1 MSGRDWL
8 HIRVTAIQYEIVPIS
23 SRPKRAPAMPYSN
36 YDNLAA
42 SSEALDKH
50 AVARHSTWV
59 SIWVNVVLT
68 TAQIVIGVF
77 ARSQALIADG
87 IHSLSDIV
95 SDFVVLAAAR
105 GSARAPDADHPYGH
119 NRYENAASLFLGVI
133 LLVVGAGMLWRGVE
147 RLLHPEDIPEVH
159 TIALVV
165 AVVVLVSKEGL
176 FRYMLRA
183 AQRVRSA
190 MLVANA
196 WHARSDALSSLV
208 VAFGILGNLAGYRIL
223 DPLAAALVG
232 LMIGRTGWK
241 FAWNALQDL
250 IDRGVDDDTTV
261 TIRQRLLDTPGVR
274 GIDMLRTRRMGDEI
288 VVDVHILVDA
298 RLSVSEGHYL
308 AEQARA
314 AVMNEPQILDVLVHV
329 DPESDTKGTALQ
341 QWPARAVV
349 VGAAELLCRANA
361 LALHD
366 VKLHYLNNG
375 LEADVIV
382 EGLNGPNRSNGL
394 AAGDGG
400 IEGPSQTV
408 ADALTARFAP
418 LGLRYVRVLRVTG
431 ETQSS

>member
-1 MSGRDWL
+1 
-8 HIRVTAIQYEIVPIS
+8 
-23 SRPKRAPAMPYSN
+23 MPYSN

-68 TAQIVIGVF
+68 TAQIVIGIF

-119 NRYENAASLFLGVI
+119 NRYENAASLFLGAI
-133 LLVVGAGMLWRGVE
+133 LLVVGAGMLWRGIE
-147 RLLHPEDIPEVH
+147 RLLHPEEIPEVH
-159 TIALVV
+159 AIALGV
-165 AVVVLVSKEGL
+165 AVLVLVCKEGL

-208 VAFGILGNLAGYRIL
+208 VACGILGNLAGYRLL

-241 FAWNALQDL
+241 FGWNALQDL
-250 IDRGVDDDTTV
+250 IDRGVDDATMV
-261 TIRQRLLDTPGVR
+261 TIRQHLLDTPGVR
-274 GIDMLRTRRMGDEI
+274 AIDMLRTRRMGDEI
-288 VVDVHILVDA
+288 VVDVHVLVDA
-298 RLSVSEGHYL
+298 RLSVSEGHYI

-314 AVMNEPQILDVLVHV
+314 AVMNVPQILDVLVHV

-341 QWPARAVV
+341 QWPARAAVV
-349 VGAAELLCRANA
+349 AAAEVLCRANA

-366 VKLHYLNNG
+366 VKLHYINNG

-382 EGLNGPNRSNGL
+382 EGLHESATGTVQADSCGER
-394 AAGDGG
+394 A
-400 IEGPSQTV
+400 SQTV
-408 ADALTARFAP
+408 ADALAARF
-418 LGLRYVRVLRVTG
+418 GLRHVRVLRVTG
-431 ETQSS
+431 ETSATT

>member
-1 MSGRDWL
+1 
-8 HIRVTAIQYEIVPIS
+8 
-23 SRPKRAPAMPYSN
+23 MPYSN

-68 TAQIVIGVF
+68 TAQIVIGIF

-119 NRYENAASLFLGVI
+119 NRYENAASLFLGAI
-133 LLVVGAGMLWRGVE
+133 LLVVGAGMLWRGIE
-147 RLLHPEDIPEVH
+147 RLLHPEEIPEVH
-159 TIALVV
+159 AIALGV
-165 AVVVLVSKEGL
+165 AVLVLVCKEGL

-208 VAFGILGNLAGYRIL
+208 VACGILGNLAGYRLL

-241 FAWNALQDL
+241 FGWNALQDL
-250 IDRGVDDDTTV
+250 IDRGVDDATMV
-261 TIRQRLLDTPGVR
+261 TIRQHLLETPGVR
-274 GIDMLRTRRMGDEI
+274 AIDMLRTRRMGDEI
-288 VVDVHILVDA
+288 VVDVHVLVDA
-298 RLSVSEGHYL
+298 RLSVSEGHYI

-314 AVMNEPQILDVLVHV
+314 AVMNVPQILDVLVHV

-341 QWPARAVV
+341 QWPARAAVV
-349 VGAAELLCRANA
+349 SAAEVLCRANA

-366 VKLHYLNNG
+366 VKLHYINNG

-382 EGLNGPNRSNGL
+382 EGLNESATNALHADACGEY
-394 AAGDGG
+394 A
-400 IEGPSQTV
+400 SQTI
-408 ADALTARFAP
+408 ADALAARF
-418 LGLRYVRVLRVTG
+418 GLRHVRVLRVTG
-431 ETQSS
+431 ETSATT